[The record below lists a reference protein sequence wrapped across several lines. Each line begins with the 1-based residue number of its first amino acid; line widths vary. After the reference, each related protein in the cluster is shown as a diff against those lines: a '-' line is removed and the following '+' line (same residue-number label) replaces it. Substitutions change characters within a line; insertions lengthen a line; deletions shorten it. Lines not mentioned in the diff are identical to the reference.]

1 MVWSNFH
8 FDGVLECVVMLFQV
22 LGVSALA
29 LTRLTAG
36 SRMSDYGRALFIVSL
51 VGLGISGA
59 LCGGHDSEFALFA
72 GATMTLLLIGITM
85 GSGQGTTAHPVLP
98 ALMPTAEPQLAV

>member
-1 MVWSNFH
+1 MAWSNFH

-36 SRMSDYGRALFIVSL
+36 TRLSDYGRALFIVSL
-51 VGLGISGA
+51 VGLGVSGA
-59 LCGGHDSEFALFA
+59 LCGGQDSEFALFA

-85 GSGQGTTAHPVLP
+85 GSGQASTAYPMLP
-98 ALMPTAEPQLAV
+98 TRVTAPEPNLAA